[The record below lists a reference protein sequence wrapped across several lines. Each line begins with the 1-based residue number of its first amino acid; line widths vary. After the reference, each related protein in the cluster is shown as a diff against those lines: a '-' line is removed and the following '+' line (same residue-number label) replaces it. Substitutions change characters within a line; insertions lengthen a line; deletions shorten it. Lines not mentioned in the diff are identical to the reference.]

1 MKKVI
6 YSQVLAESPLIQGK
20 KITFYIQI
28 YANDDWL
35 PVNVELEVNEDGVV
49 MTITH
54 KELTDEEK
62 MRICDRTEGC
72 GVCPISELCSEETES

>member
-1 MKKVI
+1 
-6 YSQVLAESPLIQGK
+6 
-20 KITFYIQI
+20 
-28 YANDDWL
+28 
-35 PVNVELEVNEDGVV
+35 
-49 MTITH
+49 MTIMH